1 MYLII
6 SQHLYAYHFMRIDK
20 LWFAD
25 DRIFILTDD
34 GQELWQSLL
43 WYPRLLHAT
52 PEQRDN
58 YCYNEIGIRWEEID
72 EDMSVESF
80 LYDEPETQ
88 GISRLFLT
96 HPELNASAVAR
107 RMGLQQS
114 LLTSYIKGTKKPSH
128 ACESEIIETIR
139 KIGIELAVVYPP
151 FT

>member
-1 MYLII
+1 
-6 SQHLYAYHFMRIDK
+6 MRINK
-20 LWFAD
+20 LWFTD
-25 DRIFILTDD
+25 DKIFILTDD

-58 YCYNEIGIRWEEID
+58 CYYDEIGIRWEEMD

-80 LYDEPETQ
+80 LYDEPEPQ

-107 RMGLQQS
+107 RMGLQQN
-114 LLTSYIKGTKKPSH
+114 LLAAYIRGTKKPSP
-128 ACESEIIETIR
+128 ACESEIKETIR
-139 KIGIELAVVYPP
+139 KIGMELAVI
-151 FT
+151 